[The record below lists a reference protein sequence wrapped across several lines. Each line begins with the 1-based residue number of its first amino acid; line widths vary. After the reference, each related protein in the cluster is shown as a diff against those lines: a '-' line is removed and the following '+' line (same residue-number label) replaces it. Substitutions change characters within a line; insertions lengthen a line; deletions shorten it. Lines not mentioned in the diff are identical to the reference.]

1 MKQPDSNSL
10 RRELAR
16 SQQAGSHPDSELL
29 TAFAEGSL
37 LARERASVLEHLALC
52 VRCREGLSIA
62 ADASSELSS
71 ELQPLPLPG
80 PTRPPLRSWLP
91 WAAAAAGVLIVSSAL
106 LLHERWKPGDEA
118 RFGKGTSA
126 ATKEIAQTTA
136 QPSPLSS
143 PPPEAKPMA
152 APHRTPDSVGRAGPT
167 TRRQE
172 TTVVA
177 SVAPVQ
183 PAPLPVQ
190 NVQAVPPQS
199 EAANAN
205 DNLVSS
211 SPAPSAKR
219 VASPGPR
226 AEGLSAVLQQ
236 SQRNPDQAARVK
248 AIPPSSEVVEV
259 QGAVNS
265 DSAAGFTDA
274 GSAAMAHKAA
284 PARAAR
290 QLWRINEFGQLGS
303 TSGGGS
309 WQSVPMSEQGSY
321 ALFRCMGAKFGLA
334 ARTSG

>member
-52 VRCREGLSIA
+52 VRCREELSIA

-143 PPPEAKPMA
+143 PPEAKPMA

-205 DNLVSS
+205 DNLVSILQRRARRELRRRGRELKGFPRYCS
-211 SPAPSAKR
+211 R
-219 VASPGPR
+219 ASGIR
-226 AEGLSAVLQQ
+226 T
-236 SQRNPDQAARVK
+236 RR
-248 AIPPSSEVVEV
+248 
-259 QGAVNS
+259 QG
-265 DSAAGFTDA
+265 
-274 GSAAMAHKAA
+274 
-284 PARAAR
+284 
-290 QLWRINEFGQLGS
+290 
-303 TSGGGS
+303 
-309 WQSVPMSEQGSY
+309 
-321 ALFRCMGAKFGLA
+321 
-334 ARTSG
+334 